1 MRGARVAQHGITGID
16 ACIGIGMSATDDRQP
31 MRKPYPFTQISV
43 PLLNSV
49 GSEDYPALPRQAKA
63 LDALLDGMAPG
74 SAQIRIEGAGHY
86 FDDQNDALVKV
97 MSDWLEKTFPPGS

>member
-1 MRGARVAQHGITGID
+1 MD

-63 LDALLDGMAPG
+63 LDALLDGMP
-74 SAQIRIEGAGHY
+74 R
-86 FDDQNDALVKV
+86 DQYKSVSRGQAIILTTRTTHW
-97 MSDWLEKTFPPGS
+97 SRS